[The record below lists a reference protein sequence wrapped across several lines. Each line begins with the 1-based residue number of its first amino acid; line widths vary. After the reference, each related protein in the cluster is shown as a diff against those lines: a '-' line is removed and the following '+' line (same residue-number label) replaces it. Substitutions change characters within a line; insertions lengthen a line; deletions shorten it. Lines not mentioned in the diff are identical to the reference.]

1 MIGEHASTDRRA
13 TTASRRSPLSRLET
27 SAIRWIQGA
36 AALYERAL
44 PRDSRRR
51 WWFLNFGS
59 GLGWALLI
67 WALLYIN
74 RVDGGLG
81 FDSHSYYLAGRHI
94 LENQPLYTAVAINDF
109 GPYRYPPLF
118 AQLIA
123 PLTLVPEAP
132 FTWAIRAIS
141 LVSMRYIAGSWRA
154 MGWWF
159 LFPLL
164 GFPAVNEI
172 VVAGIVFPVAA
183 LTLASLRG
191 KEELAPWAVALH
203 IGPIVVLPFLWFRR
217 NKTRLLVGLLTL
229 AAACAV
235 SAAANPQS
243 WVDYVASLFQQASS
257 STDAVSLIR
266 LMPTALSDF
275 AWRLAL
281 ALLIVFV
288 AIRRNTAWLA
298 FAAHVVA
305 APTLWPSRLVP
316 LLAVPRLAVAEESS
330 RPALETAP
338 TPAEATS

>member
-1 MIGEHASTDRRA
+1 M
-13 TTASRRSPLSRLET
+13 
-27 SAIRWIQGA
+27 
-36 AALYERAL
+36 
-44 PRDSRRR
+44 
-51 WWFLNFGS
+51 
-59 GLGWALLI
+59 
-67 WALLYIN
+67 
-74 RVDGGLG
+74 
-81 FDSHSYYLAGRHI
+81 
-94 LENQPLYTAVAINDF
+94 VAIDAF

-118 AQLIA
+118 AQLVA
-123 PLTLVPEAP
+123 PLTLIPEAP

-159 LFPLL
+159 LFPLF

-172 VVAGIVFPVAA
+172 VVAGIVYPVAA

-203 IGPIVVLPFLWFRR
+203 IGPVVVLPFLWFRR
-217 NKTRLLVGLLTL
+217 NKRRLLVGMLTL

-235 SAAANPQS
+235 SAAANPQN
-243 WVDYVASLFQQASS
+243 WLDYVASLAQQASS

-266 LMPTALSDF
+266 LMPTALTDF
-275 AWRLAL
+275 AWRLGV

-288 AIRRNTAWLA
+288 AIRRNAAWLA

-316 LLAVPRLAVAEESS
+316 LLAVPRLALAEESQAQMPGVVAI
-330 RPALETAP
+330 PADPRA
-338 TPAEATS
+338 